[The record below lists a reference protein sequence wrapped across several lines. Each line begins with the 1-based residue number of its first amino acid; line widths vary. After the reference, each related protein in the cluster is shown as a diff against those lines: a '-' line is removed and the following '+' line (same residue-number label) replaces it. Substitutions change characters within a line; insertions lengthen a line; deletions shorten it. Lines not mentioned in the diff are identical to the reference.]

1 MPSWGSKRP
10 RTPSNHLRLL
20 CGPLPRRLCL
30 IANGKPRPGNSND
43 AKHCGPHDPSL
54 GQWEDIRRSVPA
66 SERRPQHHAHD
77 VPRCKKTLDKPD
89 RVVPGSTGICPFRYK
104 STGAPPPW
112 RTSNRTFI
120 VGTPSETWLI
130 VLDKYSLLSQ
140 HLADEIPVII
150 CISPSRFLF
159 ENKADDRSGYSA
171 GLVGSIFRGSP
182 WYESFRVLSGVTSS
196 VSTVRGA
203 TMDSNCFRVSALGY
217 VHQELRRAGPNNLQR
232 VESTHDDKPQRSW
245 ASALFRLS
253 LVFCPPVG

>member
-1 MPSWGSKRP
+1 MMRSTVDHMIQAWASGKTFGGLFPHPNGDRSI
-10 RTPSNHLRLL
+10 TPMMY
-20 CGPLPRRLCL
+20 
-30 IANGKPRPGNSND
+30 
-43 AKHCGPHDPSL
+43 
-54 GQWEDIRRSVPA
+54 
-66 SERRPQHHAHD
+66 
-77 VPRCKKTLDKPD
+77 PRCKKTLDKPD
-89 RVVPGSTGICPFRYK
+89 RVVPESTGICPFRYK

-130 VLDKYSLLSQ
+130 VLGKYSLLSQ
-140 HLADEIPVII
+140 HLTDEIPVII

-217 VHQELRRAGPNNLQR
+217 VHRELRRAGPNNLQR

-253 LVFCPPVG
+253 LVFCPPRWLAVSLQIFNPPVSGSRKG